1 MPWGTGTASYSGSM
15 SNDRYTNTVGYS
27 DTLNKGLSSYS
38 LNAGVS
44 SGGGQPSQS
53 QMSAYYNHSSPL
65 ANLSANFSAVE
76 NGYTSFG
83 MSASGGATI
92 TAKGA
97 ALHAG
102 DERRNPSS
110 GGYRWCRR
118 CAG

>member
-1 MPWGTGTASYSGSM
+1 M
-15 SNDRYTNTVGYS
+15 
-27 DTLNKGLSSYS
+27 
-38 LNAGVS
+38 S
-44 SGGGQPSQS
+44 SGGSQPSQS

-102 DERRNPSS
+102 
-110 GGYRWCRR
+110 G
-118 CAG
+118 

>member
-1 MPWGTGTASYSGSM
+1 
-15 SNDRYTNTVGYS
+15 TNTVGYS
-27 DTLNKGLSSYS
+27 DTLNGGLDSYS

-44 SGGGQPSQS
+44 SGGGQASQS

-65 ANLSANFSAVE
+65 ASLSANFSAVE

-102 DERRNPSS
+102 GMN
-110 GGYRWCRR
+110 GGTRLLVDTDGVGGVPVDGGRVSTNRW
-118 CAG
+118 G